1 MTKLTF
7 SLILLF
13 PIFLITGNFLVN
25 FFYISI
31 SILSILNF
39 NKKDVF
45 FRSNIFYLLIF
56 FLIYLSINLLFS
68 INFSNS
74 YPRVIKFL
82 LIILFIKE
90 IFFFNDKK
98 EIYFEKIIKFW
109 TILYIIVTIDIIFE
123 LIFGFNTLGF
133 RSYLDGRIAS
143 FFGDELVVGTFYH
156 FFSLI
161 ILSYFVK
168 NKYPNL
174 LVISLIIAI
183 ISISFMIGERAN
195 FIKLFFSILL
205 FSFLIL
211 EINFIKKAGLV
222 CLTLL
227 IISIIFYSND
237 SLKKRYYN
245 QISIIYSIDGF
256 KKYFKESQ
264 YGAHQITA
272 YEIFKDNVLFGVGLK
287 NFREESKK
295 SIYENPDYYKTNQ
308 RQSTHPHQIHLEILS
323 ELGLLGY
330 ILFLILIFYSI
341 IFSAKNYFIERNPY
355 QISALIYILSCLIPL
370 MPSGSLFSTFFG
382 GIFWFSFGLMIS
394 FNKNL
399 KLKV

>member
-31 SILSILNF
+31 SILSVLNF
-39 NKKDVF
+39 NKKDDF
-45 FRSNIFYLLIF
+45 FRSNIFYLLVF

-90 IFFFNDKK
+90 IFCFNDKK

-109 TILYIIVTIDIIFE
+109 TILYIIVTIDIVFE

-133 RSYLDGRIAS
+133 KSYLDGRIAS

-211 EINFIKKAGLV
+211 EINLIKKAGLV

-295 SIYENPDYYKTNQ
+295 SIYENLDYYKTNQ

-330 ILFLILIFYSI
+330 IFFLILIFYSI

>member
-31 SILSILNF
+31 SILSVLNF
-39 NKKDVF
+39 NKKDDF
-45 FRSNIFYLLIF
+45 FRSNIFYLLVF

-90 IFFFNDKK
+90 IFCFNNKK

-109 TILYIIVTIDIIFE
+109 TILYIIVTIDIVFE

-133 RSYLDGRIAS
+133 KSYLDGRIAS

-211 EINFIKKAGLV
+211 EINLIKKTGLV

-245 QISIIYSIDGF
+245 QISIIYSIDVL

-295 SIYENPDYYKTNQ
+295 SIYENPDYYKTDQ

-330 ILFLILIFYSI
+330 IFFLILIFYSI
-341 IFSAKNYFIERNPY
+341 IFSAKNYFVERNPY

-370 MPSGSLFSTFFG
+370 VPSGSLFSTFFG

>member
-90 IFFFNDKK
+90 IFRFNDKK

-330 ILFLILIFYSI
+330 IFFLILIFYSI

>member
-31 SILSILNF
+31 SILSVLNF
-39 NKKDVF
+39 NKKDDF
-45 FRSNIFYLLIF
+45 FRSNIFYLLVF

-90 IFFFNDKK
+90 IFCFNDKK

-109 TILYIIVTIDIIFE
+109 TILYIIVTIDIVFE

-133 RSYLDGRIAS
+133 KSYLDGRIAS

-211 EINFIKKAGLV
+211 EINLIKKAGLV

-227 IISIIFYSND
+227 IISGIFYSND

-245 QISIIYSIDGF
+245 QISVIYSIDGF

-330 ILFLILIFYSI
+330 IFFLILIFYSI
-341 IFSAKNYFIERNPY
+341 IFSAKNYFVERNPY

-394 FNKNL
+394 FNKHL

>member
-222 CLTLL
+222 FLTLL

-330 ILFLILIFYSI
+330 IFFLILIFYSI